1 MLLFAVA
8 YYAEQKEKYGKSI
21 VNNPY
26 IYSLS
31 LAVYCTSW
39 TFYGSVGKAA
49 TSGLSFLPTYLGP
62 TLMAS
67 VWMLVL
73 RKVVRTAKANR
84 ITTIADFIGARYGKS
99 LFLSAVVTIVAVAG
113 ITPYLGLQI
122 KAITTTFTLISGNT
136 GGSVAA
142 GLIITFILGTFA
154 IIFGARRLD
163 SSERHVGLVFAIAF
177 ESIIKLA
184 AFIFVGIFVTFSLF
198 NGPGDIL
205 GRIQSSHHEALL
217 HLGPG
222 TATGYF
228 EWSSLIFLSMMAVML
243 LPRQFQM
250 TVVENHDENHIRK
263 AAWLFPLYLLLI
275 NIFVLPIAF
284 GGILAGGSEK
294 GADYFV
300 LTLPLTN
307 GARNLSLFA
316 FIGGF
321 SAATGMIIVEAIALS
336 TMVMNSI
343 IMPALIKFH
352 DAPSFPKM
360 VLYIKR
366 LVIMGIVFLGYS
378 FTTAI
383 GGFYSLMDIGLR
395 SFEAVALLAPAFFMG
410 LYWKRGTKSG
420 AIAGLAAGFTV
431 WFYALIFP
439 TLIEAGIVR
448 NTGLVGFLTS
458 SKMFNPDALFG
469 ISDLG
474 KWGGAL
480 FWSMLANMLL
490 YMGVSVFTRQTKDEE
505 LQSLIFV
512 ESYDKAMDLAKG
524 VSYSIDDIEAVLT
537 QCLGRDDAS
546 AAVNMFLRRKNKKRS
561 ELTLQDIYELRND
574 AENVLGGAVGSSMA
588 AVIFENKLV
597 LTDDE
602 RVALSESVKHITE
615 TLRLSRQEL
624 ADANKELSYLKG
636 FSENII
642 ESALIGIATVDA
654 LCEVKYWNRTMEII
668 TGINKGEAFNK
679 PIMLLLTW
687 LSCNLLIENEEKE
700 SIFETPDH
708 KTFKINVSPFKDPS
722 GGHVVIVEDI
732 TDKKIMQEQLLQ
744 SSKLASIGKLTAG
757 ISHEIGNPLASIS
770 SLVQELRAM
779 DVETPVEK
787 EFTGESLKTINN
799 HIERIAKIVRSLGDF
814 ARVSSTKKM
823 ACSVQDILE
832 RTISLVKYDKR
843 FKKMQLTTELGEIP
857 HILVNPDQIQ
867 QVFLNLLLNCL
878 DAMPDGGSL
887 TVTMKQDGNFL
898 SIVFRG
904 YGIRY

>member
-1 MLLFAVA
+1 MFTPLNLFLIVLGYLMLLFAVA

-122 KAITTTFTLISGNT
+122 KAITTTFTLITGNT

-184 AFIFVGIFVTFSLF
+184 AFILVGVFVTFSLF

-205 GRIQSSHHEALL
+205 ARIQISHHEALL

-228 EWSSLIFLSMMAVML
+228 EWASLIFLSMMAVML

-250 TVVENHDENHIRK
+250 TVVENYDENHIRK
-263 AAWLFPLYLLLI
+263 ATWLFPLYLLLI

-343 IMPALIKFH
+343 IMPALIKFQ

-431 WFYALIFP
+431 WFYALILP
-439 TLIEAGIVR
+439 
-448 NTGLVGFLTS
+448 
-458 SKMFNPDALFG
+458 
-469 ISDLG
+469 
-474 KWGGAL
+474 
-480 FWSMLANMLL
+480 
-490 YMGVSVFTRQTKDEE
+490 
-505 LQSLIFV
+505 
-512 ESYDKAMDLAKG
+512 
-524 VSYSIDDIEAVLT
+524 
-537 QCLGRDDAS
+537 
-546 AAVNMFLRRKNKKRS
+546 
-561 ELTLQDIYELRND
+561 
-574 AENVLGGAVGSSMA
+574 
-588 AVIFENKLV
+588 
-597 LTDDE
+597 
-602 RVALSESVKHITE
+602 
-615 TLRLSRQEL
+615 
-624 ADANKELSYLKG
+624 
-636 FSENII
+636 
-642 ESALIGIATVDA
+642 
-654 LCEVKYWNRTMEII
+654 
-668 TGINKGEAFNK
+668 
-679 PIMLLLTW
+679 
-687 LSCNLLIENEEKE
+687 
-700 SIFETPDH
+700 
-708 KTFKINVSPFKDPS
+708 
-722 GGHVVIVEDI
+722 
-732 TDKKIMQEQLLQ
+732 
-744 SSKLASIGKLTAG
+744 
-757 ISHEIGNPLASIS
+757 
-770 SLVQELRAM
+770 
-779 DVETPVEK
+779 
-787 EFTGESLKTINN
+787 
-799 HIERIAKIVRSLGDF
+799 
-814 ARVSSTKKM
+814 
-823 ACSVQDILE
+823 
-832 RTISLVKYDKR
+832 
-843 FKKMQLTTELGEIP
+843 
-857 HILVNPDQIQ
+857 
-867 QVFLNLLLNCL
+867 
-878 DAMPDGGSL
+878 
-887 TVTMKQDGNFL
+887 
-898 SIVFRG
+898 
-904 YGIRY
+904 